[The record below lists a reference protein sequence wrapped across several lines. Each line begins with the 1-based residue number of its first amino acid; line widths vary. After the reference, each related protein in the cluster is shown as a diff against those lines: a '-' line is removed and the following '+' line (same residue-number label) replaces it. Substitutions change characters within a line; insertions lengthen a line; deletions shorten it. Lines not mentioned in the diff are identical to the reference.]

1 MILEN
6 PTRNVLS
13 ATDALYAADSA
24 QQRIISPDSYTTSWT
39 ITNATLSVSADA
51 FINPLYYSIKF
62 RPNNPSSPVV
72 LTLPSIIPPDND
84 INNSQAQFHCRVFSS
99 LDESELGGSA
109 GQVSC
114 KLTNV
119 VSSAHETKATSLDIG
134 KWTTI
139 FSPVVDVG
147 LVNTENDDIEFSV
160 EMTFTNIGGFDIYLT
175 LPMLVHEFGFAKN
188 TFVYNMRKFLPSFI
202 WDKDQIGEY
211 PNYAF
216 TKLFHALT
224 HFGSLSS
231 KLYSKFYELKN
242 NELPL
247 NGVNNSYRYSTL
259 INPEYVDPNY
269 ADWLSQF
276 NGVRLYR
283 ALNTSNS
290 TNAIVSGGETVEDS
304 ITWQLKNAYFGRNA
318 GTLEAIKECTK
329 QVLTGNKVCLV
340 FPGGSFFQI
349 NVYTVISETP
359 GVTNAGDTSPEVV
372 AMLGLTKP
380 MGFQLNHEAFPT
392 ANLAFVLD
400 SDVYGV
406 LDTAPLG

>member
-1 MILEN
+1 MILKN

-13 ATDALYAADSA
+13 ATDALYAADVT
-24 QQRIISPDSYTTSWT
+24 QQRIISPNSYSTSWT
-39 ITNATLSVSADA
+39 ITNATLSISSDA

-62 RPNNPSSPVV
+62 RPTNPSVPVV
-72 LTLPSIIPPDND
+72 LTLPSIMPSDND
-84 INNSQAQFHCRVFSS
+84 INNSQVQFHCRVFSS
-99 LDESELGGSA
+99 LEESELGGNA

-119 VSSAHETKATSLDIG
+119 VSSTHATKATSLNIG

-147 LVNTENDDIEFSV
+147 LVNTANDDIEFSV
-160 EMTFTNIGGFDIYLT
+160 EMTFTDIGGFDIYLT

-224 HFGSLSS
+224 HYGSLSS

-269 ADWLSQF
+269 VDWLSQF
-276 NGVRLYR
+276 NGTPIYKTLT
-283 ALNTSNS
+283 TSNS
-290 TNAIVSGGETVEDS
+290 TNAIASGNETVEDS
-304 ITWQLKNAYFGRNA
+304 IEWQLKNAYFGRNA
-318 GTLEAIKECTK
+318 GTLEAIKSCAK
-329 QVLTGNKVCLV
+329 RVLTGNKVCLV

-349 NVYTVISETP
+349 NVYTVVSETP
-359 GVTNAGDTSPEVV
+359 GVASPGDTSPEVV
-372 AMLGLTKP
+372 AMLELTKP
-380 MGFQLNHEAFPT
+380 MGFQLNHEAYAT
-392 ANLAFVLD
+392 ANLALVLD
-400 SDVYGV
+400 SAIYAV
-406 LDTAPLG
+406 LGTAPLG